1 MLRSGGDYEISIL
14 IIKDY
19 EIRLLR
25 KAKVLIGNH
34 WFSIYVTHSVLA
46 YST

>member
-25 KAKVLIGNH
+25 KVKVLSATT
-34 WFSIYVTHSVLA
+34 WFSIYVAHSV
-46 YST
+46 